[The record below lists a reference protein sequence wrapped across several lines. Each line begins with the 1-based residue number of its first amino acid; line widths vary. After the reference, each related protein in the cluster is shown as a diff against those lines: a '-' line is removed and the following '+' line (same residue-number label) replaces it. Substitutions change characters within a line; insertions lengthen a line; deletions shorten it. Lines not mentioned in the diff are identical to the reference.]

1 MTLMLPA
8 IVSAVMS
15 GVTALRTITWV
26 AIADGIESKRA
37 SRPSGEMTL
46 MPSNDRVVQFSGEPR
61 RLM

>member
-1 MTLMLPA
+1 MTLTLPA

-26 AIADGIESKRA
+26 AIADGMESKRA
-37 SRPSGEMTL
+37 SRPSGLTML
-46 MPSNDRVVQFSGEPR
+46 IPSKLSVVQSLGAPR